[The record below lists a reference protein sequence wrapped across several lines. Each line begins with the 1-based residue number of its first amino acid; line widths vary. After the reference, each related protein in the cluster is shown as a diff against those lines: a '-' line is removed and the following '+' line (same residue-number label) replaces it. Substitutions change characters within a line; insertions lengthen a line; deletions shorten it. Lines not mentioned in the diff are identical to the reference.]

1 MSTHGAALPP
11 PTEVGGFRAG
21 DAVKNPYELTRGEQ
35 IVDVRPWGT
44 RMAEALADPFN
55 FAMAAAGL
63 IFMALVLP
71 MFMPGWIIL
80 GLVIVLSSGAVG
92 RVLPFRYP
100 PSAKDPSNKGKPGNG
115 ILFLGN
121 LEYDP
126 KKENRLPLENPVDK
140 FKEVWL
146 SDDDLRKHF
155 LILGSTGSGKS
166 ELLKA
171 IFFNAL
177 CWGSGFFVADGKAD
191 NKLPLDNYALAR
203 WFGRDDDL
211 LTLNFLLAG
220 KTPEQV
226 RKSRRRRTN
235 KTNPFSTADADTIIQ
250 MGANLLPKVDGDAKN
265 WQEKALNCW
274 RGLVPALC
282 WLRDHEGWEI
292 SVRHF
297 VDYLALPKLEW
308 LYCKGYDVA
317 HKNGGVWHEGF
328 EGLRAYLEVG
338 LPGFKVELALKKY
351 HGKDGFTYPLPE
363 NAAPAMGPGGRPQQG
378 GDQSGQVYEQHGYR
392 ATQLNPALNLLDKTY
407 GHIFADKFSEVDMV
421 DVTLNNRI
429 LAMLIPSLEKSAQ
442 EAESLGKLNV
452 AVLKVMMGKNLGA
465 EIEGSRR
472 EILEAKATE
481 ANYPYI
487 VALDELG
494 YYFADGIAV
503 MFAQARSLGF
513 AMFAAAQDIEK
524 LTEGS
529 RSAEAGAMLA
539 NQVTKVFMRIDDANK
554 TNEMIQKYLDKV
566 TVALRKSYEWD
577 EITGFRRVPEV
588 AIEEIPPVTL
598 KNLQSLKPGRG
609 VINSMGLTLKIKS
622 LYVGDFLQ
630 KYKREWFH
638 INRFLQVRSLTPRE
652 VEENS
657 LPINVLGDPYI
668 KGYKLLEMLRG
679 SRPLPDFDE
688 VAAGKSYE
696 EDWRLAQAMLREVA
710 AVSGRL
716 PDGARAAQRAIYLFE
731 AARLFLMKQGRLQP
745 DAAYADL
752 LQGAAG
758 RSGGGPQPRDNGL
771 PPENLGGSSIEQGSG
786 SGDLAAPLGA
796 EDDPFDF
803 LNDSCPLKRKPAQ
816 EVMNDGAQA
825 PSRLLEAQAQALEP
839 VARALR
845 EGDEAADEPLHSS
858 AQDAR
863 GGNALDALL
872 EPRKKVLPA
881 LDDGDDEASVSA
893 TEALRQ
899 ASLVLP
905 QALQRGLAQAF
916 DEAVVFEMPTQKAQA
931 QRSASAPLDP
941 PRAAS
946 AQDQESEA
954 DLGEQRRQAQQAKAA
969 ATDAHD
975 WVAQALS
982 GANAALRL
990 SSAKGQTVVGLTE
1003 PTRQALERLEAAL
1016 GNPEPQPAA
1025 ASIERMVAEQATPQP
1040 PAADAADLSDIQKLL
1055 EAIERAGG

>member
-1 MSTHGAALPP
+1 M
-11 PTEVGGFRAG
+11 
-21 DAVKNPYELTRGEQ
+21 KNPYELTRGEQ

-44 RMAEALADPFN
+44 RMAEALADPIN
-55 FAMAAAGL
+55 FAMAAGGV
-63 IFMALVLP
+63 IFAAILMP
-71 MFMPGWIIL
+71 MFMPAWIIL
-80 GLVIVLSSGAVG
+80 GLVIVLSSAAVG

-100 PSAKDPSNKGKPGNG
+100 PSAKDPTNKGKPGNG

-126 KKENRLPLENPVDK
+126 RKENRLPLENPADK

-171 IFFNAL
+171 VFFNAL

-235 KTNPFSTADADTIIQ
+235 KTNPFSVADADTIIQ

-308 LYCKGYDVA
+308 LYCKGYDLA
-317 HKNGGVWHEGF
+317 HRNGGVWHEGF

-338 LPGFKVELALKKY
+338 LPGFKVDLALKKY
-351 HGKDGFTYPLPE
+351 HGKDGFGYPLPE
-363 NAAPAMGPGGRPQQG
+363 QSAPMPARPGQGG
-378 GDQSGQVYEQHGYR
+378 GDQSGQVYEQHGFR

-465 EIEGSRR
+465 EIEGSRA

-513 AMFAAAQDIEK
+513 AMIAAAQDIEK

-566 TVALRKSYEWD
+566 TVALRKSYEWSD
-577 EITGFRRVPEV
+577 AVGFKRVPEV
-588 AIEEIPPVTL
+588 NIEEIAPVTL
-598 KNLQSLKPGRG
+598 KNLQSMKPGRG
-609 VINSMGLTLKIKS
+609 VINAMGLTLKIKS

-630 KYKREWFH
+630 KHKREWFH
-638 INRFLQVRSLTPRE
+638 INRFLQVRALRPDE
-652 VEENS
+652 VAANS
-657 LPINVLGDPYI
+657 VPLDALNDPYV

-679 SRPLPDFDE
+679 ERAVPALEE
-688 VAAGKSYE
+688 VVAGQPWE
-696 EDWRLAQAMLREVA
+696 ADWREAQAMIE
-710 AVSGRL
+710 AV
-716 PDGARAAQRAIYLFE
+716 ARAAQALPEGVQGAERAIHLFE
-731 AARLFLMKQGRLQP
+731 AARAHLQ
-745 DAAYADL
+745 
-752 LQGAAG
+752 AAG
-758 RSGGGPQPRDNGL
+758 AVSGAGAGARGGAR
-771 PPENLGGSSIEQGSG
+771 GGAPAQRLRPVDDEAADGGRRIEAGSA
-786 SGDLAAPLGA
+786 SGEMAAPLSAEA

-803 LNDSCPLKRKPAQ
+803 LNEGCPLQRRPAQ
-816 EVMNDGAQA
+816 EIWN
-825 PSRLLEAQAQALEP
+825 
-839 VARALR
+839 
-845 EGDEAADEPLHSS
+845 
-858 AQDAR
+858 
-863 GGNALDALL
+863 
-872 EPRKKVLPA
+872 
-881 LDDGDDEASVSA
+881 
-893 TEALRQ
+893 
-899 ASLVLP
+899 
-905 QALQRGLAQAF
+905 
-916 DEAVVFEMPTQKAQA
+916 DEAVAPARVLVSEAAPVKSVGEVLRDDGLGDIALDEVPASETAEQARSSGAAACVIEALDEALLSSWSFDMAQA
-931 QRSASAPLDP
+931 ASPAEAGAESG
-941 PRAAS
+941 RAAG
-946 AQDQESEA
+946 QDA
-954 DLGEQRRQAQQAKAA
+954 D
-969 ATDAHD
+969 D
-975 WVAQALS
+975 WVAQALL
-982 GANAALRL
+982 GAQAHAGAARE
-990 SSAKGQTVVGLTE
+990 KGRTLVGMTDE
-1003 PTRQALERLEAAL
+1003 ARQALQSLERAL
-1016 GNPEPQPAA
+1016 GNPQPGSAVA
-1025 ASIERMVAEQATPQP
+1025 TIERLVADQATP
-1040 PAADAADLSDIQKLL
+1040 PALEESGADLSDIQRLL
-1055 EAIERAGG
+1055 EAIERADGA

>member
-1 MSTHGAALPP
+1 MCIRDS
-11 PTEVGGFRAG
+11 
-21 DAVKNPYELTRGEQ
+21 
-35 IVDVRPWGT
+35 
-44 RMAEALADPFN
+44 
-55 FAMAAAGL
+55 
-63 IFMALVLP
+63 
-71 MFMPGWIIL
+71 
-80 GLVIVLSSGAVG
+80 
-92 RVLPFRYP
+92 
-100 PSAKDPSNKGKPGNG
+100 
-115 ILFLGN
+115 
-121 LEYDP
+121 
-126 KKENRLPLENPVDK
+126 
-140 FKEVWL
+140 
-146 SDDDLRKHF
+146 
-155 LILGSTGSGKS
+155 
-166 ELLKA
+166 
-171 IFFNAL
+171 
-177 CWGSGFFVADGKAD
+177 
-191 NKLPLDNYALAR
+191 YALAR

-577 EITGFRRVPEV
+577 EITGFKRVPEV

-598 KNLQSLKPGRG
+598 KNLQSMKPGRG
-609 VINSMGLTLKIKS
+609 VINAMGLTLKIKS

-688 VAAGKSYE
+688 VASGKPYE
-696 EDWRLAQAMLREVA
+696 EDYRLAQAMLQEVA
-710 AVSGRL
+710 AVSERL
-716 PDGARAAQRAIYLFE
+716 PEGARGAQRAIYLFE
-731 AARLFLMKQGRLQP
+731 AARLFLMKHGRLPP
-745 DAAYADL
+745 DAVYADL
-752 LQGAAG
+752 LKGASG
-758 RSGGGPQPRDNGL
+758 RSGGGPQPRDNDLMTQESTSGQ
-771 PPENLGGSSIEQGSG
+771 SIERGSG
-786 SGDLAAPLGA
+786 SGDLAEPLGA

-803 LNDSCPLKRKPAQ
+803 LNESCPLKRKPAQ
-816 EVMNDGAQA
+816 DVMSDGAQA
-825 PSRLLEAQAQALEP
+825 PSKLLQTDAQALEP
-839 VARALR
+839 VARVLR
-845 EGDEAADEPLHSS
+845 EGSSMDAGADEAPHSA

-863 GGNALDALL
+863 GSDALDALF
-872 EPRKKVLPA
+872 EPRKKALPA
-881 LDDGDDEASVSA
+881 LDDDDDDEASVSA

-899 ASLVLP
+899 AQASLVLP
-905 QALQRGLAQAF
+905 QALQRSLAQVF
-916 DEAVVFEMPTQKAQA
+916 DGAVIFEMPAQKAQA
-931 QRSASAPLDP
+931 QRNVSAQLDPASA
-941 PRAAS
+941 AS
-946 AQDQESEA
+946 VQDQEYGD

-975 WVAQALS
+975 WVC
-982 GANAALRL
+982 
-990 SSAKGQTVVGLTE
+990 
-1003 PTRQALERLEAAL
+1003 
-1016 GNPEPQPAA
+1016 
-1025 ASIERMVAEQATPQP
+1025 
-1040 PAADAADLSDIQKLL
+1040 LL
-1055 EAIERAGG
+1055 

>member
-1 MSTHGAALPP
+1 M
-11 PTEVGGFRAG
+11 
-21 DAVKNPYELTRGEQ
+21 KNPYELTRGEQ

-55 FAMAAAGL
+55 FGMAALGL
-63 IFMALVLP
+63 IFMSFVLP
-71 MFMPGWIIL
+71 MFMPAWIIL
-80 GLVIVLSSGAVG
+80 GLVIVLSSASVG
-92 RVLPFRYP
+92 QVLPFRYP
-100 PSAKDPSNKGKPGNG
+100 PSAKDPSNKNKPGNG

-126 KKENRLPLENPVDK
+126 KKEKRLPLENPADK

-226 RKSRRRRTN
+226 RRSRRRRTN

-317 HKNGGVWHEGF
+317 HKNGGLWHEGF

-338 LPGFKVELALKKY
+338 LPGFKVDIALKKY
-351 HGKDGFTYPLPE
+351 HGKDGFSYPMSETP
-363 NAAPAMGPGGRPQQG
+363 PATGPGGRPQPAA

-513 AMFAAAQDIEK
+513 SMFAAAQDIEK

-566 TVALRKSYEWD
+566 TVALRKTYEWD
-577 EITGFRRVPEV
+577 EVTGFKRVPEV

-598 KNLQSLKPGRG
+598 KNLQSMKPGRG
-609 VINSMGLTLKIKS
+609 VINAMGLTLKITS
-622 LYVGDFLQ
+622 LYVGDFLA

-638 INRFLQVRSLTPRE
+638 INRFLQVRSLRPDE
-652 VEENS
+652 VIEES
-657 LPINVLGDPYI
+657 VPMDVINDPYV
-668 KGYKLLEMLRG
+668 KGYRLLERLRG
-679 SRPLPDFDE
+679 DKPTPALEE
-688 VAAGKSYE
+688 VVAGKPYE
-696 EDWRLAQAMLREVA
+696 TQWRDAVGLVKAVA
-710 AVSGRL
+710 AVAAQL
-716 PDGARAAQRAIYLFE
+716 PPGTQGAQRAMYLFE
-731 AARLFLMKQGRLQP
+731 AAKRHLQQQGQLV
-745 DAAYADL
+745 ATT
-752 LQGAAG
+752 GAPGAG
-758 RSGGGPQPRDNGL
+758 RSGGGPAQRMQPQEERSEEAIRSGA
-771 PPENLGGSSIEQGSG
+771 GSAQAPVVHDAPGRIIESGSG
-786 SGDLAAPLGA
+786 SGDLRAPLPVD
-796 EDDPFDF
+796 DDPFAF
-803 LNDSCPLKRKPAQ
+803 LNADCPLQRRPAQ
-816 EVMNDGAQA
+816 EILRASAQESD
-825 PSRLLEAQAQALEP
+825 SRLLQTQLEPVQPVAQVLRDDDNEALPTAQAL
-839 VARALR
+839 
-845 EGDEAADEPLHSS
+845 
-858 AQDAR
+858 
-863 GGNALDALL
+863 
-872 EPRKKVLPA
+872 
-881 LDDGDDEASVSA
+881 
-893 TEALRQ
+893 
-899 ASLVLP
+899 
-905 QALQRGLAQAF
+905 
-916 DEAVVFEMPTQKAQA
+916 
-931 QRSASAPLDP
+931 RSASAPIVRERL
-941 PRAAS
+941 
-946 AQDQESEA
+946 
-954 DLGEQRRQAQQAKAA
+954 QQAM
-969 ATDAHD
+969 
-975 WVAQALS
+975 S
-982 GANAALRL
+982 AALFFDPLAPAGSRPADDKAGPSPRKGSESGSWISMALTGADETLQRASTKGETLVGVTDEARASL
-990 SSAKGQTVVGLTE
+990 S
-1003 PTRQALERLEAAL
+1003 RLEQAL
-1016 GNPEPQPAA
+1016 GNPTPDSATAA
-1025 ASIERMVAEQATPQP
+1025 IERLVADQATP
-1040 PAADAADLSDIQKLL
+1040 PAMDGSGADLSDIQRLL
-1055 EAIERAGG
+1055 EAIDQASANR

>member
-1 MSTHGAALPP
+1 M
-11 PTEVGGFRAG
+11 
-21 DAVKNPYELTRGEQ
+21 KNPYELTRGEQ

-44 RMAEALADPFN
+44 RMAESLADPFN
-55 FAMAAAGL
+55 FGMAAMALVFLA
-63 IFMALVLP
+63 FVLP
-71 MFMPGWIIL
+71 MFMPAWIIL
-80 GLVIVLSSGAVG
+80 GLIIVVSSASVG

-100 PSAKDPSNKGKPGNG
+100 PSAKDPGNKNKPGNG

-126 KKENRLPLENPVDK
+126 KKEKRLPLENPADK

-226 RKSRRRRTN
+226 RRSRRRRTN
-235 KTNPFSTADADTIIQ
+235 KTNPFATADADTIVQ

-297 VDYLALPKLEW
+297 VDYLALQKLEW
-308 LYCKGYDVA
+308 LYCKGYDIA
-317 HKNGGVWHEGF
+317 CKNGGVWPEGF
-328 EGLRAYLEVG
+328 EGLKAYLEVG
-338 LPGFKVELALKKY
+338 LPGFKVDIALRKF
-351 HGKDGFTYPLPE
+351 HGKDGFTYPMPDSPP
-363 NAAPAMGPGGRPQQG
+363 AAGPGGRAQPAAS
-378 GDQSGQVYEQHGYR
+378 DQSGQVYEQHGYR

-566 TVALRKSYEWD
+566 TVALRKSYEWND
-577 EITGFRRVPEV
+577 IVGFKRVPEV

-598 KNLQSLKPGRG
+598 KNLQSMKPGRG
-609 VINSMGLTLKIKS
+609 VINAMGLTLKITS

-638 INRFLQVRSLTPRE
+638 INRFLQVRSLRPEE
-652 VEENS
+652 VIEESVPMDVVN
-657 LPINVLGDPYI
+657 DPYVR
-668 KGYKLLEMLRG
+668 GYRLLERLRG
-679 SRPLPDFDE
+679 DKPVPVLE
-688 VAAGKSYE
+688 QIVAGKSYE
-696 EDWRLAQAMLREVA
+696 TQWRA
-710 AVSGRL
+710 AVAMVQAVARTASKL
-716 PDGARAAQRAIYLFE
+716 PPGTQGAERAICLFE
-731 AARLFLMKQGRLQP
+731 AARQHLIQSGLLTSGQGSGTRT
-745 DAAYADL
+745 
-752 LQGAAG
+752 
-758 RSGGGPQPRDNGL
+758 SGGPAPRLRPGLASEEESTDISTRVGVPSSTTSAGPDPLDAPGRR
-771 PPENLGGSSIEQGSG
+771 IETGSG
-786 SGDLAAPLGA
+786 SGDLRTPLGV
-796 EDDPFDF
+796 ENDPFAF
-803 LNDSCPLKRKPAQ
+803 LNADCPLQRRPAAEILREPTEQ
-816 EVMNDGAQA
+816 ADSRVLQANLEPLQPVARILRDDDGDEL
-825 PSRLLEAQAQALEP
+825 PTAQALRSAAAP
-839 VARALR
+839 IVR
-845 EGDEAADEPLHSS
+845 ERL
-858 AQDAR
+858 Q
-863 GGNALDALL
+863 
-872 EPRKKVLPA
+872 
-881 LDDGDDEASVSA
+881 
-893 TEALRQ
+893 EALRAALFFDPTVPSGARPAEGQ
-899 ASLVLP
+899 AG
-905 QALQRGLAQAF
+905 R
-916 DEAVVFEMPTQKAQA
+916 
-931 QRSASAPLDP
+931 AST
-941 PRAAS
+941 
-946 AQDQESEA
+946 
-954 DLGEQRRQAQQAKAA
+954 
-969 ATDAHD
+969 ATD
-975 WVAQALS
+975 WISRALS
-982 GANAALRL
+982 DAEETLARAT
-990 SSAKGQTVVGLTE
+990 AKGETLVGVTDE
-1003 PTRQALERLEAAL
+1003 TRDSLARLETAL
-1016 GNPEPQPAA
+1016 GNPSPQPAV
-1025 ASIERMVAEQATPQP
+1025 ASIERLVADQATP
-1040 PAADAADLSDIQKLL
+1040 PAMELSGVDLSDIQRLL
-1055 EAIERAGG
+1055 EAIDQASSG